1 MKAALISIWLF
12 LGLSGLIF
20 HLGPG
25 QELKKYDAVNRQI
38 QTARQKV
45 SLENYSE
52 ALASFD
58 KALAELPED
67 RFDLNRQL
75 RLEKAKTQMLDRQ
88 LPEARLALESL
99 MDELMQ
105 EKLGDSSLGLQT
117 REALANSQYYVTWL
131 MRLEGVPRE
140 EWEPEIEASRQN
152 YRWLAEAAD
161 SMGDAEEIKRRRED
175 VEAAVRLARLDLSEL
190 QALPLPC
197 QCQGCKSCNC
207 RGKGKKPG
215 KKPGK
220 RKSQGKKPATGAGDQ
235 KPDESMGS

>member
-1 MKAALISIWLF
+1 MKAALISLWLF
-12 LGLSGLIF
+12 VGLAGLIF

-25 QELKKYDAVNRQI
+25 QELKRYDAVNHQVDQHRKQ
-38 QTARQKV
+38 V
-45 SLENYSE
+45 SLEDYSG
-52 ALASFD
+52 ALESID
-58 KALAELPED
+58 KAIAELPEE
-67 RFDLNRQL
+67 RVDLNRQL
-75 RLEKAKTQMLDRQ
+75 RLEKAKTQMLDKQ

-105 EKLGDSSLGLQT
+105 EKLGDSLIGEET

-152 YRWLAEAAD
+152 YRLLAERAAAK
-161 SMGDAEEIKRRRED
+161 GDAAEIKSRKED

-197 QCQGCKSCNC
+197 QCQGCKSCKC
-207 RGKGKKPG
+207 RCKGKKPG
-215 KKPGK
+215 KKPPSKEGK
-220 RKSQGKKPATGAGDQ
+220 GAGNQ
-235 KPDESMGS
+235 QPDEHYGS